1 MASAD
6 PYAHAKAVA
15 DILTAAGVK
24 AGMDGEGLGVP
35 PYVVAYVDPGRP
47 DGYPFARDRS
57 VTVTI
62 HTVSVG
68 AGAEQAMKM
77 AGKARDALLGVVP
90 TVTGR
95 NCQPIFWLDGQPPAA
110 NRDLDPPV
118 FEVTAQY
125 RFTSQP

>member
-1 MASAD
+1 MAGAD
-6 PYAHAKAVA
+6 PYVHAKAVI
-15 DILTAAGVK
+15 DILTAANLK
-24 AGMDGEGLGVP
+24 AGMDGEGLGLP

-62 HTVSVG
+62 STVSVG
-68 AGAEQAMKM
+68 DGPEQALKM
-77 AGKARDALLGVVP
+77 AGRTRDALLGVVP

-95 NCQPIFWLDGQPPAA
+95 TCQPIFWLDGQPPSA

-118 FEVTAQY
+118 FEVSAQY